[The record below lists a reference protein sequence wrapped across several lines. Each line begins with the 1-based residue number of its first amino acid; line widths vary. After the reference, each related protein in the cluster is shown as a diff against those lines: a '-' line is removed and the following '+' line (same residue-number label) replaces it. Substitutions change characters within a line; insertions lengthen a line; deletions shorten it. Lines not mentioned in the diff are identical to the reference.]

1 MGELL
6 LRKLILCRER
16 IEKVRGALPA
26 HPEDI
31 VADER
36 AQAFVAFNLFLL
48 IQDALDLAAH
58 LVAERGLAVAGS
70 QRESLEA
77 LARAGILGAESASSM
92 SRRAS
97 LRNRIAHSYGDLDV
111 VRMVRE
117 TPAGLEAV
125 RLFLDQIAAAVDHAS

>member
-1 MGELL
+1 VSS
-6 LRKLILCRER
+6 CER

-31 VADER
+31 VADAR

-92 SRRAS
+92 SRMAS

>member
-1 MGELL
+1 
-6 LRKLILCRER
+6 
-16 IEKVRGALPA
+16 
-26 HPEDI
+26 
-31 VADER
+31 
-36 AQAFVAFNLFLL
+36 
-48 IQDALDLAAH
+48 LDLAAH

-92 SRRAS
+92 SRMAS